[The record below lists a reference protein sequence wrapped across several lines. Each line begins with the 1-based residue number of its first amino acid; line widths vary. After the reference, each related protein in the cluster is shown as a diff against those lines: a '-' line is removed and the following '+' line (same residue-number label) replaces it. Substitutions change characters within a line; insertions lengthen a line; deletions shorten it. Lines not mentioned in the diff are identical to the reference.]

1 LEFPANTREDSGE
14 ALPSKLLVKKTAA
27 AVGVPVERLQ
37 LAAQRD
43 RMLTKDSIQLI
54 AETTVRSQ
62 RVNLFEPL
70 INALAAEQVPA
81 AYAMLKGLVKAAK
94 AKRAV
99 PLAILP
105 VEDGLKHVLPK
116 KRAKKKARA
125 A

>member
-14 ALPSKLLVKKTAA
+14 ALPSKLLVEKTAA

-99 PLAILP
+99 PLAVLP

>member
-1 LEFPANTREDSGE
+1 
-14 ALPSKLLVKKTAA
+14 
-27 AVGVPVERLQ
+27 
-37 LAAQRD
+37 
-43 RMLTKDSIQLI
+43 MI
-54 AETTVRSQ
+54 AETPSRSQ

-70 INALAAEQVPA
+70 ITALDPKQVPA

-105 VEDGLKHVLPK
+105 VEDALKHVLPK
-116 KRAKKKARA
+116 KRVKKKAGA